1 MDMKISAYS
10 QSIKDIP
17 IKEGDIVNAVNV
29 KQGKNGTYILT
40 INGKNVEAVSKDLL
54 LNPPLRLQ
62 VIKTSPLEVELLK
75 QNNITQ
81 NLQAGD
87 KVNVKLISTLNNG
100 FTVEING
107 KTYNASFL
115 TSPQGSRFIAEVIKN
130 DGILLLKET
139 NISSKLSSLSLMAK
153 EILSFNQKEIVQIL
167 KNNGAIHLPS
177 FLADDIKKFLRN
189 SGQFFEHKVLRGL
202 NVENDGKLSA
212 YISGSNQAEN
222 AITKL
227 QIANVLMGS
236 DFFAFFENEELDF
249 NDGVMRFSRNNK
261 GGYSLFIKM
270 NFTKIGE
277 TIISFIKHNE
287 NNIFITVRSKT
298 NISAELSRLR
308 IKNCKISW
316 KELADKD
323 KEFFIIKKDN
333 LKEMKGF
340 ETIG

>member
-10 QSIKDIP
+10 NSIKDIP
-17 IKEGDIVNAVNV
+17 LKEGDIVNALNV
-29 KQGKNGTYILT
+29 KAGKNGSYILN

-62 VIKTSPLEVELLK
+62 VVKTSPLEVELLK
-75 QNNITQ
+75 QNNIQ
-81 NLQAGD
+81 LLQAGD

-100 FTVEING
+100 FMVEING

-115 TSPQGSRFIAEVIKN
+115 TTPQGSRFIAEVIKN
-130 DGILLLKET
+130 DGMLLLKET

-153 EILSFNQKEIVQIL
+153 EIASFNQKEIVQVL
-167 KNNGAIHLPS
+167 KSNGAIHLTS

-189 SGQFFEHKVLRGL
+189 SGLFFENKVSRGL
-202 NVENDGKLSA
+202 SMENDMKLSA
-212 YISGSNQAEN
+212 YISGNNQTEN
-222 AITKL
+222 ALTKL
-227 QIANVLMGS
+227 QIANALMGS

-249 NDGVMRFSRNNK
+249 DDGVMRFTRNNK

-298 NISAELSRLR
+298 NISAELSRLH

-316 KELADKD
+316 KELVDKD
-323 KEFFIIKKDN
+323 REFFVITKDN
-333 LKEMKGF
+333 FKEMKGF